1 MKAEMDIGTDKKA
14 FQINLD
20 AKKYG
25 TFAEIGAG
33 QEVARRFFH
42 VGGAAGTV
50 AKTMSAYDMTFS
62 DAIYGPADRYVSRN
76 RLQTM
81 LDHEYKLLI
90 ERLDQKLGGVRTF
103 FVFADTVAARS
114 FKQHNESHGWLGVRF
129 QPEPRGE
136 PSQII
141 IHVRM
146 LDESNVDQQEALGI
160 IGVNLL
166 FGAFYHPQPEKL
178 IASLQEN
185 LDPNRMQIDLIK
197 FSGPAYAG
205 VDNRL
210 MSLQLVS
217 QGLTDA
223 VIFTADGG
231 EMVQA
236 ADILYKKSILVE
248 RGSFRPVTYATNDM
262 LNGAR
267 SVFLKQ
273 SGTSDADLVVLMEM
287 TLENL
292 LAEGQLNHA
301 DFLARVDILGALGRT
316 VIISKFGEYFRLAS
330 YLSRYTSRK
339 IGLVMGVPSLLE
351 IFDEKYYLALEGGI
365 LEALGR
371 MFKSGLKLYVYPMI
385 DEQTGELVTAKKLEV
400 APNLRSLYRYLVE
413 NEFIQEITDYN
424 PEYLRIH
431 PPETLAKLQSGD
443 AGLGTNGAAGSDQN
457 HQEPPVLRLPG
468 GAGELAA
475 VFCGFY
481 ALKTAGSHRQK
492 TGVVGTLPAIW
503 NAASWRGA
511 EILSL
516 ASISASTSSKASCSS
531 ERATTALS

>member
-1 MKAEMDIGTDKKA
+1 MKAEMDLGTDKKA

-62 DAIYGPADRYVSRN
+62 DAIYGSAQRYVSRD

-81 LDHEYKLLI
+81 LDHEYSLLI
-90 ERLDQKLGGVRTF
+90 ERLDKKLGGVRTF

-129 QPEPRGE
+129 QNEPRGK
-136 PSQII
+136 PSQIV

-146 LDESNVDQQEALGI
+146 LDEGNVDQQEALGI

-166 FGAFYHPQPEKL
+166 FGAFYHERPEKL

-185 LDPNRMQIDLIK
+185 LAPNRMQVDLIK
-197 FSGPAYAG
+197 FSGPGYAN

-223 VIFTADGG
+223 VIFTADG

-267 SVFLKQ
+267 TSFLKQ
-273 SGTSDADLVVLMEM
+273 SGSADADLVVLMEM

-330 YLSRYTSRK
+330 YLSRYTSRM

-351 IFDEKYYLALEGGI
+351 IFDEKYYLSLEGGI

-385 DEQTGELVTAKKLEV
+385 DEQTGELVTAKKLNV
-400 APNLRSLYRYLVE
+400 APNLRSLYLYLVE

-424 PEYLRIH
+424 SAYLRIH

-443 AGLGTNGAAGSDQN
+443 PAWESMV
-457 HQEPPVLRLPG
+457 PPEVTQMI
-468 GAGELAA
+468 
-475 VFCGFY
+475 
-481 ALKTAGSHRQK
+481 KDRQFF
-492 TGVVGTLPAIW
+492 GY
-503 NAASWRGA
+503 
-511 EILSL
+511 
-516 ASISASTSSKASCSS
+516 
-531 ERATTALS
+531 RATATN

>member
-1 MKAEMDIGTDKKA
+1 MKAEMDVGTDKKA

-62 DAIYGPADRYVSRN
+62 DAIYGSAQRYVSRA

-81 LDHEYKLLI
+81 LDHEYSLLL
-90 ERLDQKLGGVRTF
+90 ERLDNKLGGVRTF

-129 QPEPRGE
+129 QAQPRGE

-141 IHVRM
+141 MHVRM

-160 IGVNLL
+160 LGVNLL
-166 FGAFYHPQPEKL
+166 YGAFYLEQPEEL
-178 IASLQEN
+178 IASLHEN
-185 LDPNRMQIDLIK
+185 LAPSRIQVDLIK
-197 FSGPAYAG
+197 FSGPAFSE

-223 VIFTADGG
+223 VIFTADG

-236 ADILYKKSILVE
+236 ADILYKKPILVE

-267 SVFLKQ
+267 SAFLRQ
-273 SGTSDADLVVLMEM
+273 SGASESDLVVLMEM

-316 VIISKFGEYFRLAS
+316 VVISKFGEYFRLAS

-351 IFDEKYYLALEGGI
+351 IFDEKYYLNLEGGI

-371 MFKSGLKLYVYPMI
+371 MFKSGLNLYVYPMI
-385 DEQTGELVTAKKLEV
+385 AERTGALITATKLEV
-400 APNLRSLYRYLVE
+400 APNLRSLYRYLIE
-413 NEFIQEITDYN
+413 NGFIQEITEYN
-424 PEYLRIH
+424 PDYLRIH
-431 PPETLAKLQSGD
+431 PPDALARLQSGD
-443 AGLGTNGAAGSDQN
+443 AAWEAMVPAEVSRLIKDRRFFGY
-457 HQEPPVLRLPG
+457 HQ
-468 GAGELAA
+468 
-475 VFCGFY
+475 
-481 ALKTAGSHRQK
+481 
-492 TGVVGTLPAIW
+492 
-503 NAASWRGA
+503 AAS
-511 EILSL
+511 S
-516 ASISASTSSKASCSS
+516 
-531 ERATTALS
+531 

>member
-1 MKAEMDIGTDKKA
+1 MTAEMDLGTDKKA

-81 LDHEYKLLI
+81 LDHEYNLLI
-90 ERLDQKLGGVRTF
+90 ERLDEKLGNLRTF

-129 QPEPRGE
+129 QEETRGE

-166 FGAFYHPQPEKL
+166 YGAFYHRQPEKL

-185 LDPNRMQIDLIK
+185 LAPNRMQVDLIK
-197 FSGPAYAG
+197 FSGPAYAT

-223 VIFTADGG
+223 VIFTADG
-231 EMVQA
+231 EMVQP

-267 SVFLKQ
+267 SAFFKQ
-273 SGTSDADLVVLMEM
+273 CECSDADLVVLMEM

-292 LAEGQLNHA
+292 LSEGQLNHA

-330 YLSRYTSRK
+330 YLSRYTNRM

-351 IFDEKYYLALEGGI
+351 IFDEKYYLNLEGGI

-385 DEQTGELVTAKKLEV
+385 DEDTGELVTAKKLQV
-400 APNLRSLYRYLVE
+400 APNLRSLFQYLIE

-424 PEYLRIH
+424 PDYLRIH
-431 PPETLAKLQSGD
+431 PPEALAKLQSGD
-443 AGLGTNGAAGSDQN
+443 PAWAGMVPPEVIKIIKDRGFFGYRTAAAG
-457 HQEPPVLRLPG
+457 
-468 GAGELAA
+468 
-475 VFCGFY
+475 
-481 ALKTAGSHRQK
+481 
-492 TGVVGTLPAIW
+492 
-503 NAASWRGA
+503 
-511 EILSL
+511 
-516 ASISASTSSKASCSS
+516 
-531 ERATTALS
+531 

>member
-1 MKAEMDIGTDKKA
+1 MKAEMDLGTDKKA

-62 DAIYGPADRYVSRN
+62 DAIYGPADRYVSRK

-81 LDHEYKLLI
+81 LDHEYSLLI
-90 ERLDQKLGGVRTF
+90 ERLDEKLGNLRTF

-129 QPEPRGE
+129 QEQTRGE
-136 PSQII
+136 PSQVI
-141 IHVRM
+141 IHVRL
-146 LDESNVDQQEALGI
+146 LDETNVDQQEALGI

-166 FGAFYHPQPEKL
+166 YAAFYHRQPEKL

-185 LDPNRMQIDLIK
+185 LAPNRLQLDLIK

-223 VIFTADGG
+223 VIFTADG
-231 EMVQA
+231 EMVQP
-236 ADILYKKSILVE
+236 ADILYKKAILVE

-267 SVFLKQ
+267 TVFLKQ
-273 SGTSDADLVVLMEM
+273 AGCSDADLVVLMEM

-292 LAEGQLNHA
+292 LSEGQLNHA

-330 YLSRYTSRK
+330 YLSRYTSRM

-351 IFDEKYYLALEGGI
+351 IFDEKYYLNLEGGI

-385 DEQTGELVTAKKLEV
+385 DEKTGELVTAKKLEV
-400 APNLRSLYRYLVE
+400 APNLRSLYQYLIE

-424 PEYLRIH
+424 PDYLRIH
-431 PPETLAKLQSGD
+431 PPEALAKLQSGD
-443 AGLGTNGAAGSDQN
+443 PAWEQAV
-457 HQEPPVLRLPG
+457 PPEVMKIIKDRHFFG
-468 GAGELAA
+468 YRAN
-475 VFCGFY
+475 
-481 ALKTAGSHRQK
+481 
-492 TGVVGTLPAIW
+492 PA
-503 NAASWRGA
+503 S
-511 EILSL
+511 
-516 ASISASTSSKASCSS
+516 
-531 ERATTALS
+531 

>member
-1 MKAEMDIGTDKKA
+1 MKAEMDVGTNKKA

-20 AKKYG
+20 SKKYG

-42 VGGAAGTV
+42 VGGASGTV

-62 DAIYGPADRYVSRN
+62 DAIYGTADRYVSRN

-81 LDHEYKLLI
+81 LDHEYGLLI
-90 ERLDQKLGGVRTF
+90 ERLDNKLGNERAF

-129 QPEPRGE
+129 QEETRGE

-141 IHVRM
+141 IHIRM

-160 IGVNLL
+160 VGVNLL
-166 FGAFYHPQPEKL
+166 YGAFYHRSPEKL
-178 IASLQEN
+178 IASLLEN
-185 LDPNRMQIDLIK
+185 LAPDRIQVDMIK
-197 FSGPAYAG
+197 FSGPAYSQ

-217 QGLTDA
+217 QGLTNA
-223 VIFTADGG
+223 VMFTADG
-231 EMVQA
+231 ETVQP
-236 ADILYKKSILVE
+236 ADVLYKKEILVE

-267 SVFLKQ
+267 TAFLKQ
-273 SGTSDADLVVLMEM
+273 SGCSEEELVVLMEM

-292 LAEGQLNHA
+292 LSEGQLNHA

-316 VIISKFGEYFRLAS
+316 VMVSKFGEYFRLAS
-330 YLSRYTSRK
+330 YLARYTNRM
-339 IGLVMGVPSLLE
+339 IGLVMGVPSLME
-351 IFDEKYYLALEGGI
+351 IFDEKYYLNLEGGI

-385 DEQTGELVTAKKLEV
+385 DETTGELVTGTRLEV
-400 APNLRSLYRYLVE
+400 APNLRPLFHYLVD
-413 NEFIQEITDYN
+413 NEFIQEITDYD
-424 PEYLRIH
+424 PKYLRIH
-431 PPETLAKLQSGD
+431 PPDALAKLQSGD
-443 AGLGTNGAAGSDQN
+443 PTWEQMV
-457 HQEPPVLRLPG
+457 PPEV
-468 GAGELAA
+468 
-475 VFCGFY
+475 
-481 ALKTAGSHRQK
+481 
-492 TGVVGTLPAIW
+492 
-503 NAASWRGA
+503 A
-511 EILSL
+511 EI
-516 ASISASTSSKASCSS
+516 IKARRYFGYHSFV
-531 ERATTALS
+531 EG